1 MDDDKHFFIDLKR
14 NLIKDG
20 PKFLSHTVMA
30 KGDAVFLRP
39 TMGAMIFCIIYI
51 VVGVFLLGLAG
62 VIYWN
67 SHQLDLTVFIGI
79 FGSAIGMFG
88 VALIRPFMTR
98 ARFDKNTGLFENNK
112 DRDVKLK
119 HIVSLQILNKMIER
133 GQAPSYECFEL
144 NLLTKNGRRIN
155 ILNHNDL
162 PQMQLDAAVLANF
175 LKVEVTALR
184 RELQI

>member
-1 MDDDKHFFIDLKR
+1 MDDDKHFYIDLKR

-30 KGDAVFLRP
+30 KGDSVFLRP
-39 TMGAMIFCIIYI
+39 TMGAMSFCIIYI

-62 VIYWN
+62 VIYWD
-67 SHQLDLTVFIGI
+67 SKQLDLTVFIGI
-79 FGSAIGMFG
+79 FGSAIAMFG
-88 VALIRPFMTR
+88 VALIKPFMKR
-98 ARFDKNTGLFENNK
+98 AKFDKNSGLFDNNK

-119 HIVSLQILNKMIER
+119 HIVSLQILNKVVER
-133 GQAPSYECFEL
+133 GQAPSYLCYEL

-162 PQMQLDAAVLANF
+162 QQMQLDAAVLANF
-175 LKVEVTALR
+175 LKIEVTDLR
-184 RELQI
+184 REINI